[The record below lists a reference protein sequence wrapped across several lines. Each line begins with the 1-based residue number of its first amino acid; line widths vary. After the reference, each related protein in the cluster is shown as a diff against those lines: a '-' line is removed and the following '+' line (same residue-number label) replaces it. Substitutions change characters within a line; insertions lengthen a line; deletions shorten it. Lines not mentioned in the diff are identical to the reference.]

1 MQKFEEM
8 MEEMRQMEKVKK
20 MKIGMFKNSSYW
32 GKGSSV
38 LKSGVC
44 KYFRREMFDK
54 FEWCVMEMMV
64 FGVVSEGLLT
74 NIINRIKILVMEEI
88 VDEFEKVSM
97 CVLLFE
103 RMEKGNFLEK
113 VEDMKRVCEIV
124 KSCKKGRVV
133 SYVNNWY
140 KYNGEVYKDEVKLDK
155 VLKYKKKGDSEELL
169 VLGERLIGMLEKGD
183 EKVIDIYNKMYG
195 MESVEGSRYR
205 RKEGVYLFMEIVE
218 DYFCKDENRKRVF
231 KFVMDRFN
239 KKEMKERK
247 AFGVWM
253 GLMCLY
259 DREKVVEVKVEEGY
273 DERKMMEYLFEERGD
288 MEISDE
294 FVVEDWHVCKKWGLG
309 KFGKV
314 GSFVLNEKLGILG
327 DNGVKYKEFYIL
339 KKEDDEK
346 KVEKEVVEKVEN
358 KVEKKKRVKVVEKK
372 VEVEKFDEKYKVV
385 KVLVEGVCGLKKC
398 CVIVEGVENGEKY
411 VLKEMSK
418 SMNEGRD
425 YMCMDKMKKE
435 FGLLDLGMKV
445 VRLDK
450 KIELVDKKNKKWKDN
465 YEWKNDEKGVVY
477 CVMKWFDNKG
487 DLGKNKEVLKEV
499 KYKEENLKIRLFD
512 GLFRS
517 SDNISR
523 NILVLE
529 GGGLLSIDEGD
540 IFGKRKIIF
549 NKSGDVCKKDK
560 WYKENVDRVLDE
572 MLSGENKKERL
583 VEELVKYGFDKKV
596 EEFKERFD
604 KYKEIVKSEFL

>member
-1 MQKFEEM
+1 M
-8 MEEMRQMEKVKK
+8 
-20 MKIGMFKNSSYW
+20 
-32 GKGSSV
+32 
-38 LKSGVC
+38 
-44 KYFRREMFDK
+44 
-54 FEWCVMEMMV
+54 
-64 FGVVSEGLLT
+64 
-74 NIINRIKILVMEEI
+74 
-88 VDEFEKVSM
+88 
-97 CVLLFE
+97 
-103 RMEKGNFLEK
+103 
-113 VEDMKRVCEIV
+113 
-124 KSCKKGRVV
+124 
-133 SYVNNWY
+133 
-140 KYNGEVYKDEVKLDK
+140 
-155 VLKYKKKGDSEELL
+155 
-169 VLGERLIGMLEKGD
+169 LGERLIGMLEKRD

-195 MESVEGSRYR
+195 MESVEGIRYR

-253 GLMCLY
+253 GMMCLY
-259 DREKVVEVKVEEGY
+259 DRDKVVEVKVGEGY
-273 DERKMMEYLFEERGD
+273 DGRKMMEYLFEERGD

-314 GSFVLNEKLGILG
+314 GSFVLNEELGILG

-339 KKEDDEK
+339 KKEEDEK
-346 KVEKEVVEKVEN
+346 RENEKVVEN
-358 KVEKKKRVKVVEKK
+358 KVDKKEKVEKVVEKK
-372 VEVEKFDEKYKVV
+372 IEKKENEVEKFDEKYKVV

-398 CVIVEGVENGEKY
+398 CVVVEGVEDGENGEKY

-465 YEWKNDEKGVVY
+465 YEWKKDEKGVVY

-540 IFGKRKIIF
+540 MFGKRKIIF
-549 NKSGDVCKKDK
+549 NKNGDVCKKDK

-583 VEELVKYGFDKKV
+583 VEELVKYGFEKKV